1 MKIRNQRLG
10 RLLAAPTLLIL
21 AGAGYALW
29 SPEAQQVDGPAEVL
43 IGSEGFSVDS
53 ATLHAVESFE
63 LGFGAFAGET
73 SSRELHVQGNGFY
86 GTALGPWVRTADG
99 TELGHLLSPE
109 GELVVLLPDSLS
121 GPQTLEVELSDGRKS
136 TLDVSL

>member
-43 IGSEGFSVDS
+43 IGAEGFSVDS
-53 ATLHAVESFE
+53 ASLHAVESFE

-73 SSRELHVQGNGFY
+73 SSRELHVQGKGFY
-86 GTALGPWVRTADG
+86 GTALGPWVRTAEG
-99 TELGHLLSPE
+99 TELGHLISPE
-109 GELVVLLPDSLS
+109 GELVVLLPDSLT

-136 TLDVSL
+136 TLDISL

>member
-1 MKIRNQRLG
+1 MKTRNQRLG

-29 SPEAQQVDGPAEVL
+29 SPEPQQLEGPAEAL

-53 ATLHAVESFE
+53 GRLHSVDAFE
-63 LGFGAFAGET
+63 LGFGAFKGER
-73 SSRELHVQGNGFY
+73 SSRELRIEGSGFY

-99 TELGHLLSPE
+99 TELGHWISPE
-109 GELVVLLPDSLS
+109 GELVVLLPDSLT